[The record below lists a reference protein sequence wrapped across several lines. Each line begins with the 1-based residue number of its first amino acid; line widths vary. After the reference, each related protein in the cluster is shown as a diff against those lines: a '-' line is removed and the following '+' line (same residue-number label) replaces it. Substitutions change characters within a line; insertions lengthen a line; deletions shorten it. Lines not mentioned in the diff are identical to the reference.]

1 MPTLLSELVDNMS
14 GNVNSI
20 ECKSCT
26 ANNRCEEC
34 KKLIERLIKNFRRVY
49 QFCNENQNLEDI
61 SDEDYAH
68 AQKVWDAF
76 EIKNLG
82 EYND

>member
-49 QFCNENQNLEDI
+49 QFCNEN
-61 SDEDYAH
+61 
-68 AQKVWDAF
+68 
-76 EIKNLG
+76 
-82 EYND
+82 